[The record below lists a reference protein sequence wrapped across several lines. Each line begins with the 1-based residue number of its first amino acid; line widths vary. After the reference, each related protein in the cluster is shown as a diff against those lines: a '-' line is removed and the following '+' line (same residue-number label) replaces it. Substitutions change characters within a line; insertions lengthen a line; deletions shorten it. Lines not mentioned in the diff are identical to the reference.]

1 MPSRLGPK
9 DYNER
14 LQERSLAAQFLK
26 TQAQVTFRGPWGG
39 YAPDLI
45 HSNENS
51 NVAVDALGLIARPDA
66 NPNSPH
72 PGEVLALDDGSEV
85 VDPDNVLLPL
95 GTNVDSSAVIVR
107 LDQLEL
113 RDDDGAKTGE
123 YTTTPIALVAGNG
136 ATVGSFEM
144 FKINA
149 AGAFV
154 EVPYLA
160 AGALILTTAIAGRDG
175 DPDDRASMPDSCT
188 FAGGAPARNL
198 SAVDTPCFLFTNN
211 VDPVFIYPD
220 ATASLNFEELT
231 DDANLAGVTGEFL
244 CMSLESF
251 KDRVYFLNTSEDG
264 VRYKNR
270 LRRTA
275 RNTADPLTTAV
286 GAGQITLDQF
296 QGTGLRVEA
305 LGDVLVCYFEDGVAF
320 IHETG
325 VATAPN
331 AVQILDGHRGLL
343 GTHSLISIGDNRH
356 FGLFTDGWWF
366 LDSNGR
372 WQQAGISAQD
382 KNSPKWK
389 ETWYRLLQST
399 ADDGTQYRQRIQ
411 MHYDQP
417 KNWVRISFPSIDQ
430 PDVNS
435 VWIYDI
441 DSDRVWP
448 DSYVNSGG
456 ATCWG
461 DWNLVAGADLA
472 WDDLVPPESDSWD
485 DLGTWPSMGATF
497 QEKCPVRGTYNG
509 YIHRMD
515 PNIEDRSGVTV
526 PFKYKTPSQDFNTP
540 RDLKILDRVSVE
552 HTNAGNDSLLSVQ
565 GSNTNGD
572 AGGGSQSLNRS
583 SLGYSE
589 IIQQTMRVSGR
600 HLDSTI
606 SGQGTVKIRSI
617 TQDVLVEQAP
627 DRD

>member
-14 LQERSLAAQFLK
+14 LQERSLAAQYLR
-26 TQAQVTFRGPWGG
+26 TQAQAVFQGPWGG
-39 YAPDLI
+39 YAPDMI
-45 HSNENS
+45 HAAGTENIC
-51 NVAVDALGLIARPDA
+51 VDSLGLIARADP
-66 NPNSPH
+66 NPQGTH

-85 VDPDNVLLPL
+85 VDAANSPIGNDA
-95 GTNVDSSAVIVR
+95 GSSHVIVR

-113 RDDDGAKTGE
+113 TNDDGIKDGE
-123 YTTTPIALVAGNG
+123 ETTTPIALVGG
-136 ATVGSFEM
+136 DTTVDSFEM
-144 FKINA
+144 FKLNA
-149 AGAFV
+149 AGNWV

-160 AGALILTTAIAGRDG
+160 AGALFGLTATAGRDG

-198 SAVDTPCFLFTNN
+198 SAIATPCFIFTNN
-211 VDPVFIYPD
+211 VDPVFVYPD
-220 ATASLNFEELT
+220 ATASLNYEELT
-231 DDANLAGVTGEFL
+231 DDAAIAGGAGEFL
-244 CMSLESF
+244 CMSVETF
-251 KDRVYFLNTSEDG
+251 KDRVYFLNTSELG

-296 QGTGLRVEA
+296 QGTGLRVET

-331 AVQILDGHRGLL
+331 AVQILDTRRGLL
-343 GTHSLISIGDNRH
+343 GTHSVISVGDNRH

-372 WQQAGISAQD
+372 WQEAGISQQ
-382 KNSPKWK
+382 NTPKWK

-399 ADDGTQYRQRIQ
+399 SDAGVQYRQRIQ

-448 DSYVNSGG
+448 DSYVDSGG

-461 DWNLVAGADLA
+461 DWNLVAGADVDWDGLA
-472 WDDLVPPESDSWD
+472 GPPDLAWD
-485 DLGTWPSMGATF
+485 DLGTWSSYGATF
-497 QEKCPVRGTYNG
+497 QEKAPVRGTYNG
-509 YIHRMD
+509 YVHRLS
-515 PNIEDRSGVTV
+515 PRLEDRSGVTV
-526 PFKYKTPSQDFNTP
+526 PYRYQTMAQDFKQPSN
-540 RDLKILDRVSVE
+540 LKILDRVSVE
-552 HTNAGNDSLLSVQ
+552 HINAANDTLLSIQ
-565 GSNTNGD
+565 GSNTNGTS
-572 AGGGSQSLNRS
+572 GGGSQSLNTS
-583 SLGYSE
+583 ELGYSE
-589 IIQQTMRVSGR
+589 VAEQSMRVSGR
-600 HLDSTI
+600 FLDTTI

-617 TQDVLVEQAP
+617 TQDVILEQAP
-627 DRD
+627 DLD